1 MKKWKENRTCRNLLI
16 IGGILL
22 MGYAIYGQTP
32 GQTTRSG
39 VPSCSVPRDYGN
51 PTFSASPL
59 GTRPTVVF
67 EDVTG
72 TLRFVNAGGN
82 TGANCDVVLTITRN
96 P

>member
-1 MKKWKENRTCRNLLI
+1 MTKLKANRTYRNLLI
-16 IGGILL
+16 TSGALL
-22 MGYAIYGQTP
+22 MAFTIYAQTP
-32 GQTTRSG
+32 GQVQRG
-39 VPSCSVPRDYGN
+39 AVPSCSVPREYGN
-51 PTFSASPL
+51 PTFSASPV

-82 TGANCDVVLTITRN
+82 TGVNCEVVLTITRN